1 MPKAK
6 EPEWVFCVVKDSGP
20 RSSASRLCIQ
30 KGLLEAFADL
40 YGGRLEEGGSVR
52 LLTARMPAGD
62 AKDARR
68 TVLDFADIYSVSGMA
83 GAERMRG
90 RLVELARSPDAQGM
104 GADALRSV
112 LDRLSSE
119 YDVFRRG
126 ADERHPRSARR
137 HQEHDGVR
145 GERERLHG
153 LPRGRCHRVAEGV
166 RRGSAAGSCP
176 IRGSAAVPA
185 SVLAARVL
193 AGARDEGVRDRARRC
208 PERRCGRRGGRRF
221 EALVRARS
229 AAGIRGARLEG
240 PARPHSR
247 SRRGARAMAAPRRK
261 AKPKAEERTQEQ
273 EPVVWDPSMEEPS
286 APVAEK
292 APEPEPEKTEPET
305 AEPVPMAEAPEPETA
320 EPAPEPERSMRD
332 RLVEAVGAPSPDCVP
347 TLIQFEQRSG
357 RPCTVLVEADE
368 AAVRRA
374 WAVWS
379 AENGTG
385 QETFVMALLDAMDA
399 WPARIM
405 RPCTLVRLG

>member
-1 MPKAK
+1 
-6 EPEWVFCVVKDSGP
+6 
-20 RSSASRLCIQ
+20 
-30 KGLLEAFADL
+30 
-40 YGGRLEEGGSVR
+40 
-52 LLTARMPAGD
+52 
-62 AKDARR
+62 
-68 TVLDFADIYSVSGMA
+68 
-83 GAERMRG
+83 
-90 RLVELARSPDAQGM
+90 
-104 GADALRSV
+104 
-112 LDRLSSE
+112 
-119 YDVFRRG
+119 
-126 ADERHPRSARR
+126 
-137 HQEHDGVR
+137 
-145 GERERLHG
+145 
-153 LPRGRCHRVAEGV
+153 
-166 RRGSAAGSCP
+166 
-176 IRGSAAVPA
+176 
-185 SVLAARVL
+185 
-193 AGARDEGVRDRARRC
+193 
-208 PERRCGRRGGRRF
+208 
-221 EALVRARS
+221 
-229 AAGIRGARLEG
+229 
-240 PARPHSR
+240 
-247 SRRGARAMAAPRRK
+247 MAAPRRK

-305 AEPVPMAEAPEPETA
+305 AEPA
-320 EPAPEPERSMRD
+320 PERSMRD

>member
-1 MPKAK
+1 M
-6 EPEWVFCVVKDSGP
+6 
-20 RSSASRLCIQ
+20 
-30 KGLLEAFADL
+30 
-40 YGGRLEEGGSVR
+40 
-52 LLTARMPAGD
+52 T
-62 AKDARR
+62 
-68 TVLDFADIYSVSGMA
+68 
-83 GAERMRG
+83 
-90 RLVELARSPDAQGM
+90 
-104 GADALRSV
+104 
-112 LDRLSSE
+112 
-119 YDVFRRG
+119 
-126 ADERHPRSARR
+126 
-137 HQEHDGVR
+137 
-145 GERERLHG
+145 
-153 LPRGRCHRVAEGV
+153 
-166 RRGSAAGSCP
+166 
-176 IRGSAAVPA
+176 
-185 SVLAARVL
+185 
-193 AGARDEGVRDRARRC
+193 
-208 PERRCGRRGGRRF
+208 
-221 EALVRARS
+221 
-229 AAGIRGARLEG
+229 
-240 PARPHSR
+240 
-247 SRRGARAMAAPRRK
+247 APRRK

-305 AEPVPMAEAPEPETA
+305 AEPVPMAEAP